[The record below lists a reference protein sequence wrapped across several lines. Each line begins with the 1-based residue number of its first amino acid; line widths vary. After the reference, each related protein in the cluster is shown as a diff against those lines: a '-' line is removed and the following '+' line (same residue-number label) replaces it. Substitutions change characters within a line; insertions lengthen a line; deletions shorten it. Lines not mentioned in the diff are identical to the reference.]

1 MTLHIKNFTNNKMTL
16 KDTLNDLLDQR
27 GMNLS
32 GLAKETGIAVQTLHN
47 WLSGIEPKSL
57 SQVKIVADYFGV
69 SIDFLCFRGSRLKST
84 KTDHSN
90 EIEDY
95 SDEINAGLFEV
106 VLRRVNKNK

>member
-1 MTLHIKNFTNNKMTL
+1 MTL